1 MKKNLIKWLGSTV
14 AVIALASTAHAT
26 SISFNY
32 ASVVGA
38 DISFAGNST
47 FTFAPAVN
55 NFQIGLTTGSAG
67 TGSANALFGE
77 ITGTY
82 TIGAVSGN
90 TASVTG
96 TGTFVIHD
104 GLGNNLTAT
113 LTWLD
118 ITQEGIGD
126 VVNVSGDLNMS
137 NVQYLGSN
145 VDLKKFVTLGQ
156 GNGYNGLTAQFVP
169 GQSINTLKTT
179 AETTSFS
186 GTATAVPDGGTTIA
200 LLGLGLL
207 GVEALRRKLQGS
219 VA

>member
-38 DISFAGNST
+38 DISFAGDST
-47 FTFAPAVN
+47 FTFAPALN

-67 TGSANALFGE
+67 TGSANGLFGE
-77 ITGTY
+77 ITGHY

-90 TASVTG
+90 TASVSG